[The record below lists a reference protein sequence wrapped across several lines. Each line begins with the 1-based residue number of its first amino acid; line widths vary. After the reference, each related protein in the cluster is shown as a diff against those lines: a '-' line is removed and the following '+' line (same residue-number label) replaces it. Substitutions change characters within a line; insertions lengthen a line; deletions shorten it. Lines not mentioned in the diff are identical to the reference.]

1 LRSLVG
7 VQIVGTGSYVPERVV
22 TNEDLA
28 SLGCDADWIVQ
39 RTGIRE
45 RRHAPEGA
53 TTSDLAVAAAKRCLA
68 SARVEP
74 KDVDLLVLATMSPDR
89 LLPATA
95 TAVQH
100 KLGVN
105 CAAMDVSAACA
116 GFTYALFT
124 AMQFVGTGCSKRA
137 LVIGADANSRVV
149 DPGDIKTYPL
159 FGAGAGAVL
168 LAPGSPEQG
177 ALAYTLGSDGS
188 GIDLLHRPVGGAER
202 PFRAQGPQDGS
213 WFLQMEGR
221 PVFKWAVRVVD
232 ESSRQV
238 LEAVGVEPRQ
248 VAWWIFHQANVRILD
263 AAVEALEID
272 RERVVMHMDRYGNTS
287 AGSIPLALDETLRA
301 GKIRRGDLVV
311 MSGFGAGLT
320 WGTAA
325 WRW

>member
-1 LRSLVG
+1 MSDSSAAVGGAPLRSLVG
-7 VQIVGTGSYVPERVV
+7 VQIIGTGSYVPERVV

-45 RRHAPEGA
+45 RRHAPEGV
-53 TTSDLAVAAAKRCLA
+53 TTSDLAVAAARRCLEA
-68 SARVEP
+68 ARVEP
-74 KDVDLLVLATMSPDR
+74 KDVDLLVLGTMSPDR

-124 AMQFVGTGCSKRA
+124 AMQFVGTGCSNRA
-137 LVIGADANSRVV
+137 LVIGADANSRVI
-149 DPGDIKTYPL
+149 DPSDIKTYPL
-159 FGAGAGAVL
+159 FGDGAGAVL

-188 GIDLLHRPVGGAER
+188 GVDLLHRPVGGAER
-202 PFRAQGPQDGS
+202 PFRGQGPQDGS

-221 PVFKWAVRVVD
+221 PVFKWAVRIVA

-238 LEAVGVEPRQ
+238 LDAAGVEPRQ
-248 VAWWIFHQANVRILD
+248 VAWWILHRPMCASSTRLLNRWALTESAWSCTWTATATRRRQAFRWRSTRRFARARS
-263 AAVEALEID
+263 AAAI
-272 RERVVMHMDRYGNTS
+272 
-287 AGSIPLALDETLRA
+287 
-301 GKIRRGDLVV
+301 
-311 MSGFGAGLT
+311 
-320 WGTAA
+320 W
-325 WRW
+325 W